1 MKAISIRTAIADDM
15 TAVNDIRNHYVRAS
29 TAIYTNEESSLA
41 ERMQWFGERDRLLHP
56 ITVACRDGE
65 VIGWGSLSSFSDK
78 SGYRLTLEN
87 SVYVRA
93 GEFRKGIG
101 RLLLDDLI
109 QRGTAAGAH
118 TIIARVDSEQ
128 IPSLRLH
135 EAAGFVEAG
144 RLKEAGFKFGRWL
157 DVIYL
162 QKLLTAPHAAMSPDA
177 RPAPEAQ

>member
-1 MKAISIRTAIADDM
+1 MNITIRPAAADDM
-15 TAVNDIRNHYVRAS
+15 AAVNDIRNHYVRTS
-29 TAIYTNEESSLA
+29 TAIYTDAESSPA
-41 ERMQWFGERDRLLHP
+41 ERMQWFRERDTLLHP
-56 ITVACRDGE
+56 ITVACRGGE
-65 VIGWGSLSSFSDK
+65 VVGWGSLSSFSDK
-78 SGYRLTLEN
+78 CGYRLTLEN

-93 GEFRKGIG
+93 GEFRQGIG

-109 QRGTAAGAH
+109 QRAAAAGAH

-135 EAAGFVEAG
+135 ENSGFFEAG

-162 QKLLTAPHAAMSPDA
+162 QKLLAG
-177 RPAPEAQ
+177 